1 MLNDSYS
8 LTSLYKKVTFAQNR
22 GASGLILF
30 PGSQNFQGQQH
41 ESWVLDDDPARPLSM
56 ATTTSADAS
65 VGADPLTPYSVLGI
79 ISEHIY

>member
-1 MLNDSYS
+1 
-8 LTSLYKKVTFAQNR
+8 VTFAQNR

-30 PGSQNFQGQQH
+30 PGSQDFQGEQH
-41 ESWVLDDDPARPLSM
+41 EPPNSYPPSVLDDDPVPLLSM

-79 ISEHIY
+79 IAEHIYCTK